1 MDAREYRRRV
11 MIALAE
17 REMTQGDLIPLI
29 RETGAYCDGSYL
41 SNILHGKRGSK
52 KVKAAI
58 KEILGVDDV

>member
-1 MDAREYRRRV
+1 MDTREYRRRV

-17 REMTQGDLIPLI
+17 HEMKQGDLIPLI
-29 RETGAYCDGSYL
+29 RQTGTYCDGAYL
-41 SNILHGKRGSK
+41 SRILSGKKGGR

>member
-17 REMTQGDLIPLI
+17 REMKQGDLIPLI
-29 RETGAYCDGSYL
+29 RKTGAYCDGAYL
-41 SNILHGKRGSK
+41 SRILSGKRGSK

-58 KEILGVDDV
+58 REILGVEDV